1 MYYCV
6 TFCRNLFLVKEG
18 NSNYQLL
25 SDCFNIVY
33 RSLLLLGCNMAP
45 ETTRK
50 RIVFLTALTMGMV
63 LYWLWEAM
71 LISYFSAAKLTLP
84 FNNLEELLIQSDSKV
99 LKRLTILFNKHNK
112 FGNMNDASLIH
123 MNFILARSC

>member
-1 MYYCV
+1 
-6 TFCRNLFLVKEG
+6 
-18 NSNYQLL
+18 
-25 SDCFNIVY
+25 
-33 RSLLLLGCNMAP
+33 MAP

-84 FNNLEELLIQSDSKV
+84 FNNLEELLLQSDSQV
-99 LKRLTILFNKHNK
+99 LQALNK
-112 FGNMNDASLIH
+112 FIYH
-123 MNFILARSC
+123 T